1 MFSKEYGE
9 ILGALRETG
18 ALLIFP
24 KGALIHHPPMAGGG
38 IPPVGRDRVL
48 SEGDTAPAG
57 AVENAA
63 I

>member
-1 MFSKEYGE
+1 MF
-9 ILGALRETG
+9 GALWESG

-24 KGALIHHPPMAGGG
+24 KGALTHHPPLAGGG
-38 IPPVGRDRVL
+38 IPPVGRDRAL
-48 SEGDTAPAG
+48 SEGDAAPAG